1 MIVQADAVSF
11 SYAGRPV
18 LREVSFHAAPGE
30 LVAILGPNGAGK
42 TTLLKCINAMHRP
55 LAGTVLVED
64 GNVLRMTPAEVARRV
79 GYVAQRSDT
88 ARLTV
93 FDAVLLGR
101 LPHLRWKAGPR
112 DLQLVEA
119 VLARLRLGGMA
130 LRHIDTLSGGELQQ
144 VCVARALVQEPRLL
158 LLDEPTSSLDLKNQL
173 EVLRLV
179 RRAVDEGQVAAVMT
193 MHDLNAALRFAD
205 KAVLLKEGRVLAAM
219 AVQDITAEVV
229 EAVYGVPVLIHQV
242 NGVPLVAPCL

>member
-11 SYAGRPV
+11 SYAKRPV
-18 LREVSFHAAPGE
+18 LQEVSFHADPGE

-55 LAGTVLVED
+55 DAGAVLVED
-64 GNVLRMTPAEVARRV
+64 GNVLRMSAAEVARRV
-79 GYVAQRSDT
+79 GYVAQRSDA

-112 DLQLVEA
+112 DVQLVEE
-119 VLARLRLGGMA
+119 VLTRLRLGGMA

-173 EVLRLV
+173 EIMRLV
-179 RRAVDEGQVAAVMT
+179 RGVVDEHQVAAVLT

-205 KAVLLKEGRVLAAM
+205 KAVFLKGGRVLA
-219 AVQDITAEVV
+219 VLGVRDITADVV
-229 EAVYGVPVLIHQV
+229 EAVYGVPVIIQQV
-242 NGVPLVAPCL
+242 GGVPMVAPCL